1 MTHEYLLSICM
12 MVKDEEKN
20 LRRCLEALRDLTQKN
35 DVELIIVDT
44 GSKDNTVDI
53 AKEFTDK
60 VFFHKWDNNFSEM
73 RNITISYAKGTYIL
87 ILDADEVLT
96 DAQLLYKY
104 VSDEKYRSYNTFSL
118 KIKNYSSSGGFTV
131 LPQERVFRNDGT
143 FMYEGSVHNQPKFKK
158 PVLNTEVY
166 VDHYGYLFH
175 DRELREKK
183 FVRTTGILLNE
194 LAKDPNN
201 IYYRFQLAK
210 SYGAHREKEKAYE
223 EIKKAYRLIAA
234 DKIKKQLHIYVYGTY
249 GLLCF
254 ENNRFDEAIR
264 VCMEGI
270 SLRPEYIDLY
280 YIVAGAYVKSNK
292 SKEAFTAYE
301 KYVELAGKYDDL
313 AISADGSIEMSY
325 LDTRSLDTAYTY
337 ISNEFYRNHEYE
349 KSYEYAKLISDEKVK
364 TINSVKALLKLKK
377 FEEIKAIYAGCVN
390 SRNTCESI
398 ELLIETESENIP
410 DYDRKQLWA
419 AFSDGDGPYFI
430 LNRFRSAEEAEKEAL
445 RTRTL
450 KEIDFGNMPEHY
462 ADILADLETN
472 PGYVISI
479 LKKLKKSRIIQYVQ
493 RLYNKKPEFEEF
505 FEQYALSGPVRD
517 DDINALRVFTGVAYV
532 ILYIKAAVSKSSGTD
547 FEEQYYTIFK
557 RYIEKG
563 HCYIKSLYN
572 PERLRLY
579 YRTLEDQEDVFF
591 IALNYAREA
600 LERGNTRAAI
610 NYFREAARANVYMV
624 GYMKKYKDELFG
636 DAAEFGDDLDINGR
650 EE

>member
-1 MTHEYLLSICM
+1 
-12 MVKDEEKN
+12 
-20 LRRCLEALRDLTQKN
+20 
-35 DVELIIVDT
+35 
-44 GSKDNTVDI
+44 
-53 AKEFTDK
+53 
-60 VFFHKWDNNFSEM
+60 
-73 RNITISYAKGTYIL
+73 
-87 ILDADEVLT
+87 
-96 DAQLLYKY
+96 
-104 VSDEKYRSYNTFSL
+104 
-118 KIKNYSSSGGFTV
+118 
-131 LPQERVFRNDGT
+131 
-143 FMYEGSVHNQPKFKK
+143 
-158 PVLNTEVY
+158 VLN
-166 VDHYGYLFH
+166 
-175 DRELREKK
+175 
-183 FVRTTGILLNE
+183 LN
-194 LAKDPNN
+194 
-201 IYYRFQLAK
+201 
-210 SYGAHREKEKAYE
+210 
-223 EIKKAYRLIAA
+223 
-234 DKIKKQLHIYVYGTY
+234 T
-249 GLLCF
+249 
-254 ENNRFDEAIR
+254 
-264 VCMEGI
+264 
-270 SLRPEYIDLY
+270 
-280 YIVAGAYVKSNK
+280 
-292 SKEAFTAYE
+292 
-301 KYVELAGKYDDL
+301 
-313 AISADGSIEMSY
+313 
-325 LDTRSLDTAYTY
+325 
-337 ISNEFYRNHEYE
+337 
-349 KSYEYAKLISDEKVK
+349 
-364 TINSVKALLKLKK
+364 KLKK

-479 LKKLKKSRIIQYVQ
+479 LKKLKKSKIIQYVQ